1 MSNFYIS
8 AKKLIDK
15 FAVPF
20 QYAIYSEEDDII
32 GDSTPVIGDKI
43 DVKEVILPYNQ
54 GDSPMGSGQTSRN
67 TFTIAGKVV
76 TADMVWYSNTPDVPI
91 MSRVYYHGQTLEV
104 IGVDDWTGY
113 SDMKIYYLKGYTGY
127 GD

>member
-8 AKKLIDK
+8 SKKLIEK

-20 QYAIYSEEDDII
+20 QYAKFSEVDDII

-43 DVKEVILPYNQ
+43 DVNEVILPYNQ
-54 GDSPMGSGQTSRN
+54 GDSPMGSNQTSRN
-67 TFTIAGKVV
+67 MFTIAGKVV

-104 IGVDDWTGY
+104 IGVDDWSGY